1 MNILKRKVP
10 QSPNLRAK
18 IELYE
23 RYPVFLKSCL
33 SFPIQ
38 STYPTR
44 LLNMQIHAKVVVSNK
59 A

>member
-1 MNILKRKVP
+1 MNILKRKVA
-10 QSPNLRAK
+10 QSPSLRAK

-23 RYPVFLKSCL
+23 RYPVFFKILPVFPYTKHL
-33 SFPIQ
+33 S
-38 STYPTR
+38 TR